1 MIQRDGVVSKLRPS
15 RVSAEYGIPEQT
27 LANWRSVGRGPDF
40 IRLSARHILYDRAD
54 LEKFFSDHKVE
65 PGKAG

>member
-1 MIQRDGVVSKLRPS
+1 MDKRNGESKLRPS
-15 RVSAEYGIPEQT
+15 DVEAEFGIPQQT
-27 LANWRSVGRGPDF
+27 QANWRCQGRGPDF

>member
-1 MIQRDGVVSKLRPS
+1 MIQRDGVVSKLRAS

-27 LANWRSVGRGPDF
+27 LANWRSVGRGPAF

-54 LEKFFSDHKVE
+54 LERYFSDHKVK